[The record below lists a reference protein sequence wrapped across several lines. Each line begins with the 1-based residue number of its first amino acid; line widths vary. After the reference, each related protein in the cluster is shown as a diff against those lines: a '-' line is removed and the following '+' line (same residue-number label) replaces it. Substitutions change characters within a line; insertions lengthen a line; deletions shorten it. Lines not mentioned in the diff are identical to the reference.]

1 MTENNYITASDLTS
15 GETIKRLIH
24 RDYPAVFC
32 LFPGLSPETKDL
44 QKSTLI
50 VTCGPPEL
58 IASLVENDNLPEY
71 TPILYLGTDDS
82 IPYFIQQYA
91 PNRIIDYLGLPV
103 SNQIFLHRLTLLS
116 QVQKISSEHY
126 AHRTT
131 LSQQLNLLS
140 TRDGL
145 TGLFNRRHLTN
156 CLTQVLK
163 SARIENS
170 DLSLLIL
177 NIDYF
182 NSINKTSGLEFGDS
196 ILNEMAARL
205 TETTD
210 GKATCYRFSGE
221 EFVVLLPETDLQH
234 ARTVAAQISKVCS
247 EKPFTDGDKKISLTV
262 SIGIASLKDHQPDNH
277 NEFICMA
284 ETALFMAKAEGR
296 NRLRIYIPQNDPTE
310 LSPKKSLT
318 LLKENLNRI
327 LEKTK
332 TSAIASLQLLAK
344 NIAGTEHQAHIA
356 NVSHYVALLGEQLGL
371 PEQHTRTFQNSIT
384 LYNSFRFLLHNEF
397 LSQPRRLTRE
407 ERKTI
412 EDLPFKISE
421 LTDMFDYFAEERN
434 VLLGHNER
442 YDGTGYPLGLKGD
455 EISLGSRIFNIVDS
469 LAAMNSERPYR
480 RRLSPPEIITELK
493 KEAGKQFDPYLVLQ
507 ILAVIKKNNLL
518 TLDPDILDFTRQ
530 ELLNTFPHLKS

>member
-1 MTENNYITASDLTS
+1 MTEKDYITASDLSS

-24 RDYPAVFC
+24 RNCSAVFC
-32 LFPGLSPETKDL
+32 FFPGTSLETKDL
-44 QKSTLI
+44 QRSAII
-50 VTCGPPEL
+50 VTCGPPEH
-58 IASLVENDNLPEY
+58 IASLIENDNLPEY
-71 TPILYLGTDDS
+71 TPVLYLGTTDS
-82 IPYFIQQYA
+82 IPDSLQQHGT
-91 PNRIIDYLGLPV
+91 NRIIDYLALPA
-103 SNQIFLHRLTLLS
+103 SSQILLHRLSLLS

-131 LSQQLNLLS
+131 LSRQLNLLS

-156 CLTQVLK
+156 YLIQVLK
-163 SARIENS
+163 IARKEKS
-170 DLSLLIL
+170 ELSLLIL

-196 ILNEMAARL
+196 ILNEMAARI
-205 TETTD
+205 TETAQD
-210 GKATCYRFSGE
+210 KATCYRFSGE
-221 EFVVLLPETDLQH
+221 DFVVLLPETDLQH
-234 ARTVAAQISKVCS
+234 ARTVAAKLSKVCS
-247 EKPFTDGDKKISLTV
+247 EKPFTDGDETISLTI
-262 SIGIASLKDHQPDNH
+262 SIGIASLKDHQPANH

-284 ETALFMAKAEGR
+284 ENALFMAKAEGR
-296 NRLRIYIPQNDPTE
+296 NRIQVYIPQNDPTE
-310 LSPKKSLT
+310 LSPQKSLT

-344 NIAGTEHQAHIA
+344 NIAGTEHQAHID

-397 LSQPRRLTRE
+397 LSQPRRLTCK

-412 EDLPFKISE
+412 EDLPFKLSE

-480 RRLSPPEIITELK
+480 RRLSPPEIIAELK
-493 KEAGKQFDPYLVLQ
+493 KEAGKQFDPYLVFQ

-518 TLDPDILDFTRQ
+518 NLEPDILDFTRQ